1 MLLGGGLEPLGLSLA
16 VFWLLFL
23 RLCAQEG
30 LRGPKRRPRA
40 LLGSILGGFGGV
52 WGGVWE
58 DFGAQNC
65 GFLGFLSRHGDDDA
79 VCRNSGSRHIAFFRD
94 LAGLGP
100 TWNVMDPHFGRLIEA
115 ELVLEGRC
123 GQAKA

>member
-1 MLLGGGLEPLGLSLA
+1 MPKSSLGL
-16 VFWLLFL
+16 
-23 RLCAQEG
+23 
-30 LRGPKRRPRA
+30 
-40 LLGSILGGFGGV
+40 
-52 WGGVWE
+52 
-58 DFGAQNC
+58 DFGWIWK
-65 GFLGFLSRHGDDDA
+65 GLGKGPGRILELKIEVFFGFLSRHGDDDA